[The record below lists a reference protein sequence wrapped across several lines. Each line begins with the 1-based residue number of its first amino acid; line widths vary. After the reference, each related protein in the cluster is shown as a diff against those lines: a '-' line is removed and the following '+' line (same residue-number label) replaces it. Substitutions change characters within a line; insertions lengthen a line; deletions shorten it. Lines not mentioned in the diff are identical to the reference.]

1 MYDDY
6 QDGPNPG
13 AAVASRILV
22 PSLIP
27 VGNSDSSEGA
37 TFNSDV
43 TTSRFHFKTSTD
55 TGAGKLN
62 SMIELDFLS
71 GGGDER
77 VSNSTNSRIRHA
89 FLSWDYA
96 KDQSLLVGQTWSTFF
111 NVGALPEAVEFIGPT
126 SGTIFNRQ
134 AGPKKWL
141 AVRLLCWRLRIRPRV

>member
-6 QDGPNPG
+6 QDGPTPG
-13 AAVASRILV
+13 ASIASRILV

-43 TTSRFHFKTSTD
+43 VTSRFNFKTTTD
-55 TGAGKLN
+55 TSVGKLT
-62 SMIELDFLS
+62 SFIELDFLS

-89 FLSWDYA
+89 FFSWDYA
-96 KDQSLLVGQTWSTFF
+96 KDSSLLIGQTWSTFF
-111 NVGALPEAVEFIGPT
+111 NVGVLPESVDFIGPT
-126 SGTIFNRQ
+126 SGAIFNRQ
-134 AGPKKWL
+134 AM
-141 AVRLLCWRLRIRPRV
+141 IRWTGKPIYKFG